1 MRCQESHSRLN
12 QVLKSINR
20 KTEKMNF
27 RHYIYCTVVAFGVLS
42 LASCVTKKYEKP
54 AVISTDLYREVTNQ
68 DSASLADLNWKV
80 LFADANLQNLI
91 EEGLKENLDLKQAI
105 ERIRVAEATLY
116 QSRSALL
123 PSLTADVSATD
134 AKQSTA
140 ALNFPPGININT
152 ETQTYRA
159 QLSTSWEADIWGK
172 LSSAKRSA
180 YATLLQTDATK
191 RAVQTQLIANIANTY
206 YNLLA
211 LDKQLSI
218 TQQTIKIRASDVETM
233 KALKEG
239 AIVNGAAVV
248 QSEANLYAAQVTV
261 PDLNRSIRESENAL
275 SILLG
280 KAVGTISRSSLDQQ
294 VPYTELKTGI
304 SAQLLRNRPDIQ
316 AAEFAFRSTFEN
328 TNVAKASFYPS
339 LTLTASGGLSTLQL
353 QNFFDNSIFY
363 NLIGGIT
370 QPIFN
375 KGINKA
381 RLKTAQAQQQIAFY
395 AFQQSLL
402 TGGQEVSNALYN
414 FQTASEKEVTRAKQ
428 IASLTKAV
436 DYTKELLRYSSATN
450 YTDVL
455 TSEQSLLNAQLSG
468 ISDRLQKLQSVV
480 NLYRALGGG
489 WK

>member
-1 MRCQESHSRLN
+1 
-12 QVLKSINR
+12 
-20 KTEKMNF
+20 MNL
-27 RHYIYCTVVAFGVLS
+27 RHYIYYTLVGISFLS
-42 LASCVTKKYEKP
+42 LASCVTKKYETP
-54 AVISTDLYREVTNQ
+54 PVLSDNLYRDVVTT
-68 DSASLADLNWKV
+68 DSSSIADLSWKA
-80 LFADANLQNLI
+80 LFSDAILQDLI
-91 EEGLKENLDLKQAI
+91 EQGLKENLDLKQAI
-105 ERIRVAEATLY
+105 ERIKIAEATLN
-116 QSRSALL
+116 QSRAAFL
-123 PSLTADVSATD
+123 PTLTGDLSATD

-159 QLSTSWEADIWGK
+159 QLSSSWEADIWGR
-172 LSSAKRSA
+172 LGSAKKSA
-180 YATLLQTDATK
+180 YAALLQTDATK

-218 TQQTIKIRASDVETM
+218 TQQTIKIRESDVETM

-248 QSEANLYAAQVTV
+248 QSEANLYAAQVTI
-261 PDLNRSIRESENAL
+261 PDLNRSIRELENAL
-275 SILLG
+275 SVLLA
-280 KAVGTISRSSLDQQ
+280 KSSGTIARSSLDQQ
-294 VPYTELKTGI
+294 APYVDLKTGV
-304 SAQLLRNRPDIQ
+304 STQLLQNRPDIQ
-316 AAEFAFRSTFEN
+316 AAEFGFRSAFEN
-328 TNVAKASFYPS
+328 TNVARASFYPS
-339 LTLTASGGLSTLQL
+339 LTLTATGGLSTLQL
-353 QNFFDNSIFY
+353 KNFFDNSIFY

-375 KGINKA
+375 RGINKA
-381 RLKTAQAQQQIAFY
+381 RLKTTEAQQQIAFY
-395 AFQQSLL
+395 NFQQSLL
-402 TGGQEVSNALYN
+402 VGSQEVSNALYN

-455 TSEQSLLNAQLSG
+455 TSEQSLLNAQLNG
-468 ISDRLQKLQSVV
+468 INDRLQKLQSVV